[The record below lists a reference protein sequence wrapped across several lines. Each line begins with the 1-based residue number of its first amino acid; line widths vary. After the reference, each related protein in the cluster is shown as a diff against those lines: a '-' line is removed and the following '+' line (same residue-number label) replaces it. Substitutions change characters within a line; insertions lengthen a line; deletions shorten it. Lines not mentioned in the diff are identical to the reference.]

1 MVLTFYYEKLINM
14 CLFLFFFL
22 LKKNIQIEEVVQT
35 LTEEGRGGSPIKKME
50 STIKG
55 RKTQSKTHQEPRTT

>member
-1 MVLTFYYEKLINM
+1 
-14 CLFLFFFL
+14 